1 MKLSA
6 QALYRLGGWCLALLI
21 TALSL
26 VPPDLRPESG
36 TPLRFEH
43 FAIFCATGAAFGLGY
58 RSQRLSAATGLL
70 LFAGALEFA
79 QMFAPGRY
87 ARISDFLVDAFA
99 ACVGVALTALVSEFA
114 NTYRKRW
121 QKFPG

>member
-1 MKLSA
+1 
-6 QALYRLGGWCLALLI
+6 
-21 TALSL
+21 
-26 VPPDLRPESG
+26 
-36 TPLRFEH
+36 
-43 FAIFCATGAAFGLGY
+43 
-58 RSQRLSAATGLL
+58 L

-79 QMFAPGRY
+79 QIFAPGRY
-87 ARISDFLVDAFA
+87 ARFSDFLVDAFA